1 MIVKNI
7 ITLDTKKGLIPE
19 LSFVEGISD
28 NIISIKVFN
37 IGTNPKIEIYY
48 GCDFKELTGM
58 DGNEFIIP
66 SEYCSDNEIIHLRY
80 IDDKSKSNFIH
91 IVGDESAYENLK
103 LTKKSNFLFCCDG
116 KRKKSSNSTSDITI
130 DDYLDI
136 LSKNPVTNE
145 AISSAIVEIQNV
157 INEEKENLAN
167 LSSDVES
174 LQAEVQEN
182 KTGTGK
188 AISGLNASMS
198 TMGQHLST
206 LGNDFDTFKSST
218 TEGMSNL
225 SNRVGVVESKVGEFG
240 TAAKKN
246 YTTTVASGNT
256 NLPTS
261 GAVYTALDGK
271 VDKVDGKGLSTNDYT
286 TTEKENLANLSS
298 DVESLQAEV
307 QENKTGTGKA
317 ISGLNAS
324 MSTMGQHLST
334 LGNDFDTFK
343 SSTTEGMS
351 NLSNRVGV
359 VESKVGEFG
368 TAAKK
373 NYTTTVASGN
383 TNLPTSGA
391 VYTALDG
398 KAEYEEGTFTPK
410 FWNASNV
417 EQTFRNVV
425 GYYKKIG
432 NLCYIYIY
440 AITFSDISVRKIDN
454 LPFNPDS
461 GIHGANI
468 PTHQKGTVFANGV
481 GCCVNVPEIHGQIQ
495 LEPVV
500 TGILLVEGIYN
511 I

>member
-1 MIVKNI
+1 MKNL

-28 NIISIKVFN
+28 NIILIKVFN

-174 LQAEVQEN
+174 LQATVQEN
-182 KTGTGK
+182 KTGTDK
-188 AISGLNASMS
+188 AISGLNASMG

-206 LGNDFDTFKSST
+206 LGTDVDTLKSST

-225 SNRVGVVESKVGEFG
+225 SNRVGVVENKVGEFG

-246 YTTTVASGNT
+246 YTTTVESGNT

-261 GAVYTALDGK
+261 GAVFSAISKTANLETGYWTPTVHSGATKLTPVMSSGVYYKIGK
-271 VDKVDGKGLSTNDYT
+271 LVYIRGYVALQEPSPCYSITEIPIAIKASTNIPMD
-286 TTEKENLANLSS
+286 NLLSVSISKNDSNVLNVGQANNI
-298 DVESLQAEV
+298 EIK
-307 QENKTGTGKA
+307 NKGY
-317 ISGLNAS
+317 NAS
-324 MSTMGQHLST
+324 DKSTQWII
-334 LGNDFDTFK
+334 
-343 SSTTEGMS
+343 EGW
-351 NLSNRVGV
+351 
-359 VESKVGEFG
+359 
-368 TAAKK
+368 
-373 NYTTTVASGN
+373 Y
-383 TNLPTSGA
+383 
-391 VYTALDG
+391 
-398 KAEYEEGTFTPK
+398 
-410 FWNASNV
+410 
-417 EQTFRNVV
+417 
-425 GYYKKIG
+425 
-432 NLCYIYIY
+432 
-440 AITFSDISVRKIDN
+440 
-454 LPFNPDS
+454 
-461 GIHGANI
+461 
-468 PTHQKGTVFANGV
+468 
-481 GCCVNVPEIHGQIQ
+481 
-495 LEPVV
+495 V
-500 TGILLVEGIYN
+500 TD
-511 I
+511 

>member
-28 NIISIKVFN
+28 NIILIKVFN

-174 LQAEVQEN
+174 LQATVQEN
-182 KTGTGK
+182 KTGTDK
-188 AISGLNASMS
+188 AISGLNASMG
-198 TMGQHLST
+198 TMGQYLST
-206 LGNDFDTFKSST
+206 LGTDVDT
-218 TEGMSNL
+218 L
-225 SNRVGVVESKVGEFG
+225 
-240 TAAKKN
+240 
-246 YTTTVASGNT
+246 
-256 NLPTS
+256 
-261 GAVYTALDGK
+261 
-271 VDKVDGKGLSTNDYT
+271 
-286 TTEKENLANLSS
+286 
-298 DVESLQAEV
+298 
-307 QENKTGTGKA
+307 
-317 ISGLNAS
+317 
-324 MSTMGQHLST
+324 
-334 LGNDFDTFK
+334 K

-410 FWNASNV
+410 FWNNSNV
-417 EQTFRNVV
+417 QQIPTKIETAL
-425 GYYKKIG
+425 YKKIE
-432 NLCYIYIY
+432 NLCYIYVHAYFIGNGW
-440 AITFSDISVRKIDN
+440 SVRYIDG
-454 LPFNPDS
+454 LPFAPKDS
-461 GIHGANI
+461 VHTKSRPSMQTENML
-468 PTHQKGTVFANGV
+468 VNGKTTF
-481 GCCVNVPEIHGQIQ
+481 VNVPAAHGQIS
-495 LEPVV
+495 LS
-500 TGILLVEGIYN
+500 TASSDAGIVIEGFYN
-511 I
+511 V

>member
-198 TMGQHLST
+198 TMG
-206 LGNDFDTFKSST
+206 
-218 TEGMSNL
+218 
-225 SNRVGVVESKVGEFG
+225 R
-240 TAAKKN
+240 
-246 YTTTVASGNT
+246 
-256 NLPTS
+256 
-261 GAVYTALDGK
+261 
-271 VDKVDGKGLSTNDYT
+271 
-286 TTEKENLANLSS
+286 
-298 DVESLQAEV
+298 
-307 QENKTGTGKA
+307 
-317 ISGLNAS
+317 
-324 MSTMGQHLST
+324 HLST

>member
-91 IVGDESAYENLK
+91 IVGDESAYESLK

-182 KTGTGK
+182 KTGTDK
-188 AISGLNASMS
+188 AIYGLNASMS

-206 LGNDFDTFKSST
+206 LGTDVDT
-218 TEGMSNL
+218 L
-225 SNRVGVVESKVGEFG
+225 
-240 TAAKKN
+240 
-246 YTTTVASGNT
+246 
-256 NLPTS
+256 
-261 GAVYTALDGK
+261 
-271 VDKVDGKGLSTNDYT
+271 
-286 TTEKENLANLSS
+286 
-298 DVESLQAEV
+298 
-307 QENKTGTGKA
+307 
-317 ISGLNAS
+317 
-324 MSTMGQHLST
+324 
-334 LGNDFDTFK
+334 K

-410 FWNASNV
+410 FWNNSNV
-417 EQTFRNVV
+417 QQIPTKIETAL
-425 GYYKKIG
+425 YKKIE
-432 NLCYIYIY
+432 NLCYIYVHAYFIGN
-440 AITFSDISVRKIDN
+440 SWSVRYIDG
-454 LPFNPDS
+454 LPFVPKDS
-461 GIHGANI
+461 VHTKSRPSMQTENML
-468 PTHQKGTVFANGV
+468 VNGKTTF
-481 GCCVNVPEIHGQIQ
+481 VNVPAAHGQIS
-495 LEPVV
+495 LS
-500 TGILLVEGIYN
+500 TASSDAGIVIEGFYN
-511 I
+511 V

>member
-91 IVGDESAYENLK
+91 IVGNESAYENLK

-174 LQAEVQEN
+174 LQAKVQEN
-182 KTGTGK
+182 KTGTDK

-225 SNRVGVVESKVGEFG
+225 SNRVGVVESKVGKFG

-261 GAVYTALDGK
+261 GAVFSAISK
-271 VDKVDGKGLSTNDYT
+271 I
-286 TTEKENLANLSS
+286 ANLETGRWTPTVHNGVTKLTPGMSS
-298 DVESLQAEV
+298 GVYYKIGKLVYIRGYVGLLEPSPCYSITEIPIAIKASTDIPMDNLLSVSISKNDSNVLNVGQANNIEIK
-307 QENKTGTGKA
+307 NKGY
-317 ISGLNAS
+317 NAS
-324 MSTMGQHLST
+324 DKSTQWII
-334 LGNDFDTFK
+334 
-343 SSTTEGMS
+343 EGW
-351 NLSNRVGV
+351 
-359 VESKVGEFG
+359 
-368 TAAKK
+368 
-373 NYTTTVASGN
+373 Y
-383 TNLPTSGA
+383 
-391 VYTALDG
+391 
-398 KAEYEEGTFTPK
+398 
-410 FWNASNV
+410 
-417 EQTFRNVV
+417 
-425 GYYKKIG
+425 
-432 NLCYIYIY
+432 
-440 AITFSDISVRKIDN
+440 
-454 LPFNPDS
+454 
-461 GIHGANI
+461 
-468 PTHQKGTVFANGV
+468 
-481 GCCVNVPEIHGQIQ
+481 
-495 LEPVV
+495 V
-500 TGILLVEGIYN
+500 TD
-511 I
+511 